1 MKKCKRIFHKRIFP
15 FISAFMVLISALVV
29 SAPSA
34 SAVDFDYNDY
44 IQNITVDGDNDIV
57 IVSFPL
63 SVSISGYPTGSTT
76 PLFTKGNYE
85 RFYLPDEFLSS
96 GTWIRLRPIGGNRI
110 LTKNIPNGTLYRVSV
125 GMDTGGI
132 LAYDTPLVGLVVDYF
147 KENYF
152 SSQTDWIARYPV
164 ADFEVSG
171 TLDIPNDVISFR
183 PEINV
188 QDLVV
193 HDNSQEVYFYVDSF
207 ELQMTISSLYRLQQE
222 VGETN
227 EILEAVKAELIAQGT
242 TLDEVLVKLGVIE
255 ANQRDILSTLVLI
268 STNLWEWFSQTWTK
282 LENGFQSIVSAIGSG
297 VTSGLN
303 TITTKVEQIVTGQT
317 QTNDSLDEI
326 INGGEIVD
334 PGISDD
340 SESIKGGL
348 SDILDFEDDSQQQLT
363 QDFDV
368 VLADFD
374 GVGNLAA
381 AFAFIGDRAGTVF
394 VSLGDYSFVLILP
407 IMIGIFFTLA
417 QHVPRG
423 VLSRSTSAE
432 GASMPSEKD
441 LAAGR
446 EYSRLHQDVA
456 GVEFSN
462 ISAK

>member
-34 SAVDFDYNDY
+34 SAVDYDYNDY
-44 IQNITVDGDNDIV
+44 IQNITVDGDNDVV
-57 IVSFPL
+57 IASFPITG
-63 SVSISGYPTGSTT
+63 VVSGYTSSDVM
-76 PLFTKGNYE
+76 LFRHNYYD
-85 RFYLPDEFLSS
+85 RFYLPNEFLTT
-96 GTWIRLRPIGGNRI
+96 GTWIRLSTIGANFI
-110 LTKNIPNGTLYRVSV
+110 STKNIPNGTLFRASF

-132 LAYDTPLVGLVVDYF
+132 LAYDTPILGAVIDYYNDNGFVDYQYDNF
-147 KENYF
+147 G
-152 SSQTDWIARYPV
+152 RYPV

-171 TLDIPNDVISFR
+171 TIDIPNDADSFR
-183 PEINV
+183 VGVNV
-188 QDLVV
+188 YDLVV
-193 HDNSQEVYFYVDSF
+193 HDNTQEVYFYLDSF

-340 SESIKGGL
+340 SVSIKGGL

-381 AFAFIGDRAGTVF
+381 AFAFIGDRAGAVF

-407 IMIGIFFTLA
+407 IMIGIFFALS

-423 VLSRSTSAE
+423 SLFRSTSAE
-432 GASMPSEKD
+432 GASMPSKED

-446 EYSRLHQDVA
+446 EYVRLHQDVA

-462 ISAK
+462 FSSK